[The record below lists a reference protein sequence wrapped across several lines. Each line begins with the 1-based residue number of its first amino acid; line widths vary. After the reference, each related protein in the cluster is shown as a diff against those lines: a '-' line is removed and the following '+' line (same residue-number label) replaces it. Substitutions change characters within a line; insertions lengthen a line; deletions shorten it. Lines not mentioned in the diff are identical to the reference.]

1 MSSSWLAGIVAE
13 KLTNALAWQDARLKG
28 VKYEFDASHFSDNG
42 SNLKVQ
48 VNMASGSLHV
58 LKVQGS
64 TLILT
69 DGTVSLPAKFSTAT
83 RTQFEN
89 QYACRFASI
98 ESKSIISQ
106 PFAIVATHLGP
117 PASRIQLVVFNL
129 SLSDIPLDPSDIR
142 DIVPFHHVP
151 VVQEFLKRQHE
162 VHKKAEE
169 PAPTTGSAPAV
180 VVTEYT
186 DVDMVEA
193 PFTSEKTAERAT
205 PLKRPLPSA
214 SPSRSSSHR
223 SVRPRTYNEDDDV
236 MIQTGLNLQQPVQ
249 LPSNSPQQRVQLLDA
264 LRKTTGVKAS
274 TALDQALRLGGV
286 VSAPMAPPPLP
297 TPVNAQVQPFL
308 QPESQSPSQNFES
321 QIPLAESAV
330 SDPVTGDIDMGGTS
344 VPRPGAKVIDQIVQ
358 PKTSLPNDT
367 PTSAQPELEPPE
379 TTQSSLPRGRVPLPS
394 QSQALAASLGTSSSH
409 LLDDISSGAPR
420 PLHRAPPPLF
430 IKYARRPIP
439 NPQRKLL
446 DKPTSWWPS
455 RPGTTFPHPNI
466 PIEILNR
473 IEEITERREA
483 KGKARVR
490 EQTPQRQQQTK
501 AGQDVLVGDPHVT
514 QGTQSSAYSWES
526 SPPEHRQPRNRM
538 DAVRRSTNLLPPDS
552 SAGEPMQMDD
562 PIERIPSSPPSGS
575 LSEASEHSDVEEY
588 ATPKPTPRQLP
599 SFPLSSPEEEQDEP
613 SMANPEPG
621 PHVVQPPEFV
631 QDNTTTDE
639 PQPDGEITRVMLS
652 DPEDILSQSNGGG
665 TAEEAPT
672 MSLLPGDEDPPDLQ
686 VPTQAPASITLYE
699 STTMNNRVQI
709 DNIPMVDDQA
719 QIDDAAVKKDHDD
732 TAMNAGLGVQK
743 DMEMNDEPEIEVA
756 ASPRPHPRKR
766 RRQSWGLE
774 ESRETTRDMQARLK
788 REFIEQKRK
797 NEALLRSNEVQNN
810 TVGVQ
815 ATSQIREEVSE
826 KPEPDFDT
834 RAPDLASEAEAMD
847 VDEPLLEPANLAE
860 SGAAKRASIIEAW
873 RQKSDQEEGETEAG
887 ALAGETLE
895 PASAQSNVAAPVSHE
910 PVSLESVVL
919 EPAIPATTVSEVRPR
934 SEGAL
939 TGAMRDLSST
949 QRGLQITHSPA
960 GSSGNK
966 VGEKLPTD
974 SPDSRSRP
982 GLSMGHSN
990 TSTPKSKQ
998 VLTDKQMLINRKW
1011 ITRGKFDAPST
1022 ALWVGS
1028 LPADFNDPKLR
1039 DLFSEFNPTSVAAK
1053 TEFGFVNF
1061 ADVDTACSALEARH
1075 GLILNGKKIKCN
1087 FGRASTGRNQ
1097 VAPNPVPPAP
1107 LPALEDLYHEMCE
1120 KRNYKGNRTA
1130 FEKYC
1135 KILHKSSNIPFGFWD
1150 DYVVLQPA
1158 RFLPYANRSI
1168 SNGDDPVDYDTY
1180 WRETLQQDVT
1190 PELFPV
1196 LTPAKLEAVFNKR
1209 PIPPQ
1214 ALRPSAHQPPQ
1225 TIPGAHRS
1233 VPPLIQQTPSSA
1245 SPTSRPAPASAS
1257 RDLRRSVVER
1267 RAQTATDLPRPIIT
1281 QQPEWLLN
1289 IPEPDRTSKWL
1300 LHNFVGDKQACMVQS
1315 HLFELYKTSFSVKGC
1330 DEPLMQGG
1338 LFIPEIGKTFPTHT
1352 IKRPN
1357 EKGEDVFY
1365 IYGVRAKRLS
1375 PRGSDGGSPSE
1386 FKIKGISAS
1395 SPVEGRS
1402 RIEMPSSTHP
1412 SRRELIAASASDRD
1426 GRSRR
1431 SLPFNEQ
1438 RQSRSRSPPRMP
1450 TMPAM
1455 PKGVP
1460 KGKPSSRGP
1469 VEIRE
1474 VSHFSFFG
1482 WSSLLNVVS
1491 SLILTFLK
1499 TGPRRRF

>member
-83 RTQFEN
+83 RKQFEN
-89 QYACRFASI
+89 QYSCRYASI

-142 DIVPFHHVP
+142 DIVPFHQVP
-151 VVQEFLKRQHE
+151 VVQEFSKRQHE

-169 PAPTTGSAPAV
+169 PAPATRSATAV
-180 VVTEYT
+180 EVTENT
-186 DVDMVEA
+186 DVDVVEA
-193 PFTSEKTAERAT
+193 PSTSEKTAERAT

-214 SPSRSSSHR
+214 SPNRSGSHR
-223 SVRPRTYNEDDDV
+223 SVRPRIYNEDDDV

-249 LPSNSPQQRVQLLDA
+249 LSSNSPQQRVQLLDA
-264 LRKTTGVKAS
+264 LRKTSGVKAS

-286 VSAPMAPPPLP
+286 VSAPMAPPPVP

-321 QIPLAESAV
+321 QIPLAEPAV
-330 SDPVTGDIDMGGTS
+330 SDPVTRDIDMGGTS
-344 VPRPGAKVIDQIVQ
+344 VPRPGPKFMDQIVQ
-358 PKTSLPNDT
+358 PTSLPNNT

-379 TTQSSLPRGRVPLPS
+379 TTQPSLPRGRVPLPS
-394 QSQALAASLGTSSSH
+394 QWQALAASLGTSSSH

-439 NPQRKLL
+439 IPQRKLL

-455 RPGTTFPHPNI
+455 KPGTTFPHPNI

-473 IEEITERREA
+473 IEEIAERREA
-483 KGKARVR
+483 KGKARAR
-490 EQTPQRQQQTK
+490 EQPPQPQQQTE
-501 AGQDVLVGDPHVT
+501 AGQNIPAGDPRVT
-514 QGTQSSAYSWES
+514 QGTQSSTYSWES

-538 DAVRRSTNLLPPDS
+538 DAIRRSTNLLPPDS

-562 PIERIPSSPPSGS
+562 PIEQIPSSPPSGS
-575 LSEASEHSDVEEY
+575 LSETSEHSDVDEY

-613 SMANPEPG
+613 SMTIPEPG
-621 PHVVQPPEFV
+621 PHAVQPPEFI
-631 QDNTTTDE
+631 QDKTTTDE
-639 PQPDGEITRVMLS
+639 SQPDGKITRVMLS
-652 DPEDILSQSNGGG
+652 GLEDLLSQSNGGG
-665 TAEEAPT
+665 IAEEAPR

-699 STTMNNRVQI
+699 STTMEDRVQV
-709 DNIPMVDDQA
+709 DDIPMVDDQA

-743 DMEMNDEPEIEVA
+743 DTEMNDEPEIEVA
-756 ASPRPHPRKR
+756 ASPRPQSRKR

-797 NEALLRSNEVQNN
+797 NEAQLRSNEVQNV

-815 ATSQIREEVSE
+815 ATSQIREEVSKE
-826 KPEPDFDT
+826 PEPDIDT

-847 VDEPLLEPANLAE
+847 VDELPLGPANPVE
-860 SGAAKRASIIEAW
+860 SGAAKRASIVEAW
-873 RQKSDQEEGETEAG
+873 RQKSDQQEGETEAG

-910 PVSLESVVL
+910 PVSLRSVVL
-919 EPAIPATTVSEVRPR
+919 ESAIPATTVSEERPR

-939 TGAMRDLSST
+939 TGAIRDLPST
-949 QRGLQITHSPA
+949 QRGLQLTHSPA
-960 GSSGNK
+960 GSSGTK

-974 SPDSRSRP
+974 SPDFRSRP
-982 GLSMGHSN
+982 GLSKGHSN
-990 TSTPKSKQ
+990 TSTLKSKQ

-1028 LPADFNDPKLR
+1028 LPADFNDPKLH
-1039 DLFSEFNPTSVAAK
+1039 DLFSEFNPTSAAAK

-1061 ADVDTACSALEARH
+1061 ADVDTARSALEARH
-1075 GLILNGKKIKCN
+1075 GLILNGKKIRCN
-1087 FGRASTGRNQ
+1087 FGRASTGRSQ
-1097 VAPNPVPPAP
+1097 AAPDPVAPAP
-1107 LPALEDLYHEMCE
+1107 LPTLEDLYYEMCE

-1135 KILHKSSNIPFGFWD
+1135 KILHKSSNIPLGFWD

-1209 PIPPQ
+1209 PLPPQ

-1225 TIPGAHRS
+1225 LTPGAHRS
-1233 VPPLIQQTPSSA
+1233 VPPLIQQTPSSV
-1245 SPTSRPAPASAS
+1245 SPTSRPAPAS

-1267 RAQTATDLPRPIIT
+1267 RAQTATDLPRPIIS

-1365 IYGVRAKRLS
+1365 IYGVRAKRLL
-1375 PRGSDGGSPSE
+1375 PRGSDAGSPSSGE

-1395 SPVEGRS
+1395 SPLEGRS
-1402 RIEMPSSTHP
+1402 RIELPSSTHP

-1450 TMPAM
+1450 TMP
-1455 PKGVP
+1455 KGVP
-1460 KGKPSSRGP
+1460 KGKLSSRGP

-1474 VSHFSFFG
+1474 VSHFSFFR
-1482 WSSLLNVVS
+1482 WSSLLNIVS
-1491 SLILTFLK
+1491 SLILTFLN